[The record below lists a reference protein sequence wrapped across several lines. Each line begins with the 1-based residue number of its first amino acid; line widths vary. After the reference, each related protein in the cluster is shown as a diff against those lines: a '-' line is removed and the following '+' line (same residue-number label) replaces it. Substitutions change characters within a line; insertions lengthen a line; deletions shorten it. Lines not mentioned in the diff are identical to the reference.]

1 MAPWPYNRPLTRN
14 RYRENKFAFRKPV
27 EMIMFMNAIGW
38 TNITRMKFAKN
49 LVVSSTFF
57 RHKQSLELKWLVKW
71 HPELRAVMKGIELIT
86 PEWKPE
92 DIDEDYKP
100 PEVEKALKTIVKV
113 MDESDQLDAQI
124 AENNNGNIPSRIQ
137 TLDLGESFE
146 SISSRIQSMGLDDA
160 TCGAPEDT
168 IEAVESS
175 GEDDSEEINIKDKKG
190 RGKEEGTTSLIN
202 KIDHAVDEWG
212 EWYWDAA
219 SYEPRTDEMIARDE
233 DEDATSEDS
242 GYYSP
247 ILYDDNGKLHHHSLL
262 KPSTVTALIGEA
274 DSSVQAEDG
283 TSMSETC
290 SISTTNCS
298 KLEREANYL
307 FETHAGMYFS
317 NLQILLRPVRS
328 SPLIYDIGPSQ

>member
-1 MAPWPYNRPLTRN
+1 
-14 RYRENKFAFRKPV
+14 
-27 EMIMFMNAIGW
+27 MFMNAIGW

-57 RHKQSLELKWLVKW
+57 RHKQSLELKWLVTW
-71 HPELRAVMKGIELIT
+71 HPELRGAMKGMELVT

-92 DIDEDYKP
+92 DIDEDYEP
-100 PEVEKALKTIVKV
+100 PEVEKALKTIVEV
-113 MDESDQLDAQI
+113 MDESDQLDAKI
-124 AENNNGNIPSRIQ
+124 AENNNGKIPSRIQ

-160 TCGAPEDT
+160 TCGALEDT
-168 IEAVESS
+168 VEVAESD
-175 GEDDSEEINIKDKKG
+175 GNDDSEEINIKDKKVK
-190 RGKEEGTTSLIN
+190 GKEEGTTSLIN

-247 ILYDDNGKLHHHSLL
+247 VLYDDDGKLHHHLSHEQ
-262 KPSTVTALIGEA
+262 SIIIAMTDEE
-274 DSSVQAEDG
+274 DSSVQVEDNA
-283 TSMSETC
+283 SISETC

-317 NLQILLRPVRS
+317 ILQILLRAIRS

>member
-1 MAPWPYNRPLTRN
+1 
-14 RYRENKFAFRKPV
+14 
-27 EMIMFMNAIGW
+27 MIMFLNAIGW
-38 TNITRMKFAKN
+38 INVARMKFARN

-71 HPELRAVMKGIELIT
+71 HPELRGAMKGMELLT

-92 DIDEDYKP
+92 DFDEDYEP
-100 PEVEKALKTIVKV
+100 PEVEKALKTIVQV
-113 MDESDQLDAQI
+113 MDESDQLDAKI
-124 AENNNGNIPSRIQ
+124 AENNRGKVPSRIQ
-137 TLDLGESFE
+137 TLDLGDSFE
-146 SISSRIQSMGLDDA
+146 SISSCIQSMGLDDS
-160 TCGAPEDT
+160 TCGALEDT
-168 IEAVESS
+168 TEAAESD
-175 GEDDSEEINIKDKKG
+175 GKDDSVGTNIRGKKG
-190 RGKEEGTTSLIN
+190 KGKEEGTTSLIN

-247 ILYDDNGKLHHHSLL
+247 VLYDDDGKLHHPRSHEQSII
-262 KPSTVTALIGEA
+262 TAITGETE
-274 DSSVQAEDG
+274 SSGLAEDN
-283 TSMSETC
+283 TSISETC

-298 KLEREANYL
+298 KLEREVDYV

-317 NLQILLRPVRS
+317 ILQILLRPVRS

>member
-1 MAPWPYNRPLTRN
+1 
-14 RYRENKFAFRKPV
+14 
-27 EMIMFMNAIGW
+27 
-38 TNITRMKFAKN
+38 MKFAKN

-57 RHKQSLELKWLVKW
+57 RHKQSLELKWLVRW
-71 HPELRAVMKGIELIT
+71 HPELRGAMKGFELIT
-86 PEWKPE
+86 PGWKPE
-92 DIDEDYKP
+92 DIDEDYEP
-100 PEVEKALKTIVKV
+100 PDVEKALKAIVEV
-113 MDESDQLDAQI
+113 MDESDQLDAKI
-124 AENNNGNIPSRIQ
+124 AKGNNGKIPSRIQ

-160 TCGAPEDT
+160 TCEALEDK
-168 IEAVESS
+168 IEAAESD
-175 GEDDSEEINIKDKKG
+175 GNDDGEEITIKNKK
-190 RGKEEGTTSLIN
+190 REGKEEGTISLIN

-247 ILYDDNGKLHHHSLL
+247 ALYDDDGKLYHHSSH
-262 KPSTVTALIGEA
+262 KQSIITAITGEA
-274 DSSVQAEDG
+274 ESSGLAEDN
-283 TSMSETC
+283 TCISETC

-298 KLEREANYL
+298 KLEREVNYL

-317 NLQILLRPVRS
+317 ILQILLRPVRS

>member
-1 MAPWPYNRPLTRN
+1 
-14 RYRENKFAFRKPV
+14 
-27 EMIMFMNAIGW
+27 
-38 TNITRMKFAKN
+38 
-49 LVVSSTFF
+49 
-57 RHKQSLELKWLVKW
+57 
-71 HPELRAVMKGIELIT
+71 MKGMELIT

-92 DIDEDYKP
+92 DIDEDYEP
-100 PEVEKALKTIVKV
+100 PEIEKALKAIVEV
-113 MDESDQLDAQI
+113 IDESDQLDAKI
-124 AENNNGNIPSRIQ
+124 AEKNGGKIPSRIQ

-146 SISSRIQSMGLDDA
+146 SISSRIVSMGLDDA
-160 TCGAPEDT
+160 ACEAVEDT
-168 IEAVESS
+168 VKAAESS

-190 RGKEEGTTSLIN
+190 KGKEEGTTSLIN

-247 ILYDDNGKLHHHSLL
+247 VLYDDDGKLHHHSSLEQ
-262 KPSTVTALIGEA
+262 SIITAITGEA
-274 DSSVQAEDG
+274 DDSSVQAEDG
-283 TSMSETC
+283 GSIPDTC

-317 NLQILLRPVRS
+317 ILQILLRPIRS

>member
-1 MAPWPYNRPLTRN
+1 
-14 RYRENKFAFRKPV
+14 
-27 EMIMFMNAIGW
+27 MFLNAISW
-38 TNITRMKFAKN
+38 TNIARMKFAKN

-57 RHKQSLELKWLVKW
+57 RHKQSLELKWLVNW
-71 HPELRAVMKGIELIT
+71 HPELRGAMKGIELIT

-92 DIDEDYKP
+92 DIDEDYEP
-100 PEVEKALKTIVKV
+100 PEVEKALKTIVEV
-113 MDESDQLDAQI
+113 MDESDQLDAKI
-124 AENNNGNIPSRIQ
+124 AENNSGKTPSRIQ

-160 TCGAPEDT
+160 TCEALGDT
-168 IEAVESS
+168 RNAAESDGDDDIEEV
-175 GEDDSEEINIKDKKG
+175 NIKDKKG
-190 RGKEEGTTSLIN
+190 KGKEEGTTSLIN
-202 KIDHAVDEWG
+202 KIEHAVDEWG

-247 ILYDDNGKLHHHSLL
+247 VLYDDDGKLLHHISRER
-262 KPSTVTALIGEA
+262 SIMTAITGEA

-283 TSMSETC
+283 ASISETC

-298 KLEREANYL
+298 KLEREVNYL

-317 NLQILLRPVRS
+317 ILQILLRPVRS
-328 SPLIYDIGPSQ
+328 PPLIYDIGPSQ